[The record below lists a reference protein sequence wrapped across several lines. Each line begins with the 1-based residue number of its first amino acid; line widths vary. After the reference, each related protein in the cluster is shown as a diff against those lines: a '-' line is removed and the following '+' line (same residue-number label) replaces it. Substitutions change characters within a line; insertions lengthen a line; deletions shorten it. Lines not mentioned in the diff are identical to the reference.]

1 MALNRWNVVEA
12 IQKVKDE
19 VASAAMR
26 SGRSADDI
34 TIVAVSKGS
43 DIRQMQALLDAG
55 YRDMGENRVPELTVK
70 AAELSPDVHWHFIGQ
85 IQTNKIKGLVTV
97 PALIHSVDRYEV
109 ALQLSQKASSSVDV
123 LVEANVSGEQSK
135 AGVSGSAL
143 EEFVGRL
150 LELDK
155 INMMGLMT
163 MAPLTSDPEASRTCF
178 ARLAG
183 LREDLAGA
191 FPYANIHQLSMG
203 MSQDYVVAVEEGAT
217 LIRVGRAIFGP

>member
-1 MALNRWNVVEA
+1 MALNGWNVVDA
-12 IQKVKDE
+12 IERVQEE
-19 VASAAMR
+19 VANAAMR
-26 SGRSADDI
+26 SGRSAEDV

-43 DIRQMQALLDAG
+43 DIRLMQALLDAG
-55 YRDMGENRVPELTVK
+55 YRDMGENRVKELTLK
-70 AAELSPDVHWHFIGQ
+70 AAKLVPEVRWHFIGQ
-85 IQTNKIKGLVTV
+85 IQTNKIKELVTV
-97 PALIHSVDRYEV
+97 PSLIHSVDRYEV
-109 ALQLSQKASSSVDV
+109 ALQLSKRASSSVDV

-135 AGVSGSAL
+135 GGVSGPAL

-155 INMMGLMT
+155 INLMGLMT
-163 MAPLTSDPEASRTCF
+163 IAPLTSDPEASRGVF

-183 LREDLAGA
+183 LIHDLAGA

-217 LIRVGRAIFGP
+217 LIRVGRAIFGS